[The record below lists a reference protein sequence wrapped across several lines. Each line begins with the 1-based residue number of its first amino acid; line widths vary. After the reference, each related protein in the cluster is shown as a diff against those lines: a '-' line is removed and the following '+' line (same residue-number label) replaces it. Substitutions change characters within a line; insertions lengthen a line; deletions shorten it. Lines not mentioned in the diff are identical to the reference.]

1 MSAVCGVSSCKT
13 RPLAHSFSSRFHS
26 AGSPNCVVSRSR
38 MRMLSLLLSMSLLL
52 VSAVATTEYL
62 HVAGPAPVKE
72 LNDRRGL
79 LVIGD
84 RGVPL
89 TDYQVMLDAV
99 AGSSSFG
106 IQQYVSAN
114 SNTTCTRVS

>member
-1 MSAVCGVSSCKT
+1 
-13 RPLAHSFSSRFHS
+13 
-26 AGSPNCVVSRSR
+26 
-38 MRMLSLLLSMSLLL
+38 MLSLLLSMPL
-52 VSAVATTEYL
+52 VSAVATTEYI
-62 HVAGPAPVKE
+62 HVAGPAPAKE

-114 SNTTCTRVS
+114 SNTTCTRVQHRKSHRYF

>member
-1 MSAVCGVSSCKT
+1 
-13 RPLAHSFSSRFHS
+13 
-26 AGSPNCVVSRSR
+26 
-38 MRMLSLLLSMSLLL
+38 MLSVLLSLSLLL
-52 VSAVATTEYL
+52 VSAVEMTEYL
-62 HVAGPAPVKE
+62 HVAGPAPAQE

-99 AGSSSFG
+99 AGSSSFD

-114 SNTTCTRVS
+114 SNTTCTRVQHRKSHRYF